1 MMKNRLFRRLPAFLA
16 LTAMAACSLDGMTG
30 PRATMA
36 QLPERTVAEPG
47 PGNVAADAYLA
58 ALVAQQPDQAAGTVS
73 SSVSPSSSATRTT
86 PARRVVPTAK
96 YPAVPSGTYNA
107 VAADPSGVG
116 RTLLE
121 TSSKAKAYR
130 NITLAE
136 DTVWSGEVHVL
147 GWVTVPA
154 QVTLTIE
161 PGTVIRFKPD
171 RETIPGGAGL
181 LVQGRLTASGRSE
194 NPILFSGGYAKAA
207 AGDWQG
213 VVLLASDK
221 KNLIE
226 ECRVEG
232 AVSGI
237 EVLHS
242 QLTLREVVASNCVTG
257 FRFRD
262 SFVVIAGGGVSGSRL
277 GVHAVDSELEIR
289 DASISSNRQGVV
301 SSAGSLYLSGTT
313 LYGNEEIGI
322 SAESLKLKVSG
333 SSFTVNG
340 LGLRLSGCE
349 GTVSQNRMLNNRDAG
364 LELVDSRLKVTG
376 NEIAQ
381 NSKVGVRVSSG
392 GTVFWGNSI
401 FSNNSHDLEY
411 TGSSELV
418 AMANWWGDIPLDSI
432 PSRIRRA
439 ENSGNV
445 LYAPVL
451 MQRPQPAF

>member
-1 MMKNRLFRRLPAFLA
+1 
-16 LTAMAACSLDGMTG
+16 
-30 PRATMA
+30 
-36 QLPERTVAEPG
+36 
-47 PGNVAADAYLA
+47 
-58 ALVAQQPDQAAGTVS
+58 
-73 SSVSPSSSATRTT
+73 
-86 PARRVVPTAK
+86 VPIVK
-96 YPAVPSGTYNA
+96 SPAVTGATYNA
-107 VAADPSGVG
+107 VAIDPSGAG

-121 TSSKAKAYR
+121 SSSKAKVYR
-130 NITLAE
+130 NITLGE
-136 DTVWSGEVHVL
+136 DTVWRGEVHVQ

-161 PGTVIRFKPD
+161 AGTVIRFKPD
-171 RETIPGGAGL
+171 RESLPGGAGL

-194 NPILFSGGYAKAA
+194 DPILFSGGYTKAV

-237 EVLHS
+237 DVLHS
-242 QLTLREVVASNCVTG
+242 QVTLRDVVASNCVTG

-262 SFVVIAGGGVSGSRL
+262 SFVAVAGGGVSGSKL
-277 GVHAVDSELEIR
+277 GVHAVDSELEISN
-289 DASISSNRQGVV
+289 ASISSNRQGVV

-313 LYGNEEIGI
+313 LYGNEEVGI
-322 SAESLKLKVSG
+322 SAENLKVKVTG

-349 GTVSQNRMLNNRDAG
+349 GTISHNRILNNRDAG
-364 LELVDSRLKVTG
+364 LDLADSRLKVTG
-376 NEIAQ
+376 NEISQ
-381 NSKVGVRVSSG
+381 NSRVGVRVSSG
-392 GTVFWGNSI
+392 GTVVWGNSI

-439 ENSGNV
+439 ENSGNI
-445 LYAPVL
+445 LYTPAL